1 MRPEQSDYA
10 ANVTLGIIEGKWK
23 LLLLCHL
30 RNGTKRFNEFI
41 QLIPGLTQK
50 VLTYQLRELET
61 HGLVQREIYPEIPPK
76 VEYSLTEYGESLV
89 PLMDLMNQWGEQ
101 HQKQSYEPERIC

>member
-1 MRPEQSDYA
+1 MRPTECDYA

-30 RNGTKRFNEFI
+30 RNGTKRFSEFA
-41 QLIPGLTQK
+41 QLIPGITQK
-50 VLTYQLRELET
+50 VLTYQLRELEA
-61 HGLVQREIYPEIPPK
+61 HGLIKREVYPVIPPK

-89 PLMDLMNQWGEQ
+89 PLMDLMNLWGEN
-101 HQKQSYEPERIC
+101 HRERIKPTERIC

>member
-1 MRPEQSDYA
+1 MRPAESDYA

-23 LLLLCHL
+23 LLLICHL
-30 RNGTKRFNEFI
+30 RNGKKRFSEFT

-50 VLTYQLRELET
+50 VLTYQLRELEY

-76 VEYSLTEYGESLV
+76 VEYSLTEYGESLI
-89 PLMDLMNQWGEQ
+89 PLLDLMNKWGEEHKSRFQ
-101 HQKQSYEPERIC
+101 QIG